1 MVILCSILCDPGDPQ
16 IMYGGTYDK
25 KLPKGGVV
33 NFGKFENY
41 FGTFGFE
48 FLCPGSFY
56 KILKNTFDF
65 FFIAQPSLKF

>member
-1 MVILCSILCDPGDPQ
+1 M
-16 IMYGGTYDK
+16 
-25 KLPKGGVV
+25 V

-65 FFIAQPSLKF
+65 FFIAHPSLKLRICNVLLKSDLKKGNNK